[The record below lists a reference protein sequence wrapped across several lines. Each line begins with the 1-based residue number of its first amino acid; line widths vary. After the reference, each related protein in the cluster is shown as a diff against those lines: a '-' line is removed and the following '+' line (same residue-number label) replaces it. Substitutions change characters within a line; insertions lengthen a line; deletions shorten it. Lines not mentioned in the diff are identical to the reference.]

1 MLQKI
6 VSLTNVNH
14 LMVINIILPRLRNN
28 ITELWVFDIVLI
40 VICTKVGV
48 GEKFILWVIKCLCC
62 KKVLPYLNGFHNF
75 RESCFAIEIC

>member
-6 VSLTNVNH
+6 ISLTDVNH

-40 VICTKVGV
+40 VNCTKVGV
-48 GEKFILWVIKCLCC
+48 GKI
-62 KKVLPYLNGFHNF
+62 
-75 RESCFAIEIC
+75 